1 MKHIPEKYVLIGIG
15 AITLI
20 VLGVLYVTLAGP
32 MRKKEHI
39 VERQYTSKSSE
50 LRKHLSGK
58 EGPPSKRII
67 EVLEEGNKRLEKE
80 YELVKIRLTFEQS
93 TQIPISGNPALFFQ
107 QRLSTVKG
115 QMLKLSKKSGVEIPP
130 SLGFSDAM
138 PDEKQVPAL
147 LRQLKVAEDIL
158 KLGINSNL
166 LSINSL
172 TFGKIS
178 NKSYFEEV
186 PIELTVSGNLM
197 AITKFLYNAQNASE
211 LYVIEKISITSKEVN
226 IISLKLLIN
235 TIVWI

>member
-1 MKHIPEKYVLIGIG
+1 MRRVSEKYILIGIG
-15 AITLI
+15 VITLI
-20 VLGVLYVTLAGP
+20 ILGMLYVTLAGP
-32 MRKKEHI
+32 IRKKEHI

-67 EVLEEGNKRLEKE
+67 EVLEEGNKRLKKE
-80 YELVKIRLTFEQS
+80 YELVKKRLAFEQS
-93 TQIPISGNPALFFQ
+93 IQIPTSGNPVLFFQ
-107 QRLSTVKG
+107 QRLVTVRE
-115 QMLKLSKKSGVEIPP
+115 QMCKLSNKSGVEIPL
-130 SLGFSDAM
+130 SLGFSDEM

-147 LRQLKVAEDIL
+147 LRQLKVTEDIL

-172 TFGKIS
+172 TFGEIS

-197 AITKFLYNAQNASE
+197 AITQFLYNAQNASE
-211 LYVIEKISITSKEVN
+211 LYVIEKISITSKEAN
-226 IISLKLLIN
+226 MLSLELLIN